1 MKNVVS
7 LLMVS
12 MSIASNVGGQGT
24 GFLEAEPDNLRPLIE
39 EFESIKLVAYRCPS
53 GVVTIGMGSTRY
65 DDGRRVKMGD
75 KISLD
80 YAEVLYEKEVEKVR
94 EQIDEVVIS
103 DLNKN
108 QEDISN
114 LCSSFKT
121 EGDRFN
127 SGDWDLSGTPFLKS
141 AQANIFCTVDQL
153 ISYHTHTIVIG
164 HVTNSFSDEKINTLT
179 YVCLLYTSDAADE

>member
-39 EFESIKLVAYRCPS
+39 EFESIKLVAYRCPG

-80 YAEVLYEKEVEKVR
+80 YAKILYEKEVDRIR
-94 EQIDEVVIS
+94 EEINDLVTS

-108 QEDISN
+108 QED
-114 LCSSFKT
+114 
-121 EGDRFN
+121 
-127 SGDWDLSGTPFLKS
+127 
-141 AQANIFCTVDQL
+141 AL
-153 ISYHTHTIVIG
+153 ISFVYNVGITEFKSSTLL
-164 HVTNSFSDEKINTLT
+164 EKINKDPNSKSIKREFMKWTNSDGKRLKGL
-179 YVCLLYTSDAADE
+179 VRRRKAEVELYFL